1 MDEMTFKD
9 SSQMCTLLEFGHT
22 HTHTPKKKKGKH
34 TLVEFDTHRILRPK
48 EPTAGKIVA
57 VVSPLKELSNST
69 DVVGLIFL
77 SL

>member
-22 HTHTPKKKKGKH
+22 HTKKKKGKH

-48 EPTAGKIVA
+48 EPTAGKIAA